1 MKRFLSI
8 LTISLICMFFVGCGN
23 QKIEQLQC
31 SKTETDEE
39 GYQTDSSMLVSSK
52 NGKVVKVETTV
63 LSEMDSEMLDFSLSF
78 GNSFADSLKDIKG
91 IEATYEKINENK
103 LQYYMMIDLE
113 HLDLEK
119 LKSTLGDS
127 LDDDSFYTNTEI
139 TLEEFKEKNLS
150 GFTCK

>member
-1 MKRFLSI
+1 
-8 LTISLICMFFVGCGN
+8 MF
-23 QKIEQLQC
+23 
-31 SKTETDEE
+31 
-39 GYQTDSSMLVSSK
+39 Y
-52 NGKVVKVETTV
+52 
-63 LSEMDSEMLDFSLSF
+63 
-78 GNSFADSLKDIKG
+78 
-91 IEATYEKINENK
+91 
-103 LQYYMMIDLE
+103 LE